1 MEQEGNHDIS
11 HNRKKPAFD
20 TRTISSM
27 EPILEGMPGG
37 LFIYCADGDEELL
50 YLNSAVLRIF
60 GCDTE
65 EEFRGLTGYTFRGM
79 VHPEDI
85 DAVEASIQRQIA
97 NSIYDFDYVEYRIIQ
112 KDGTIRWIEDYG
124 HFMHTDAYGDIFY
137 VFIDDSTER
146 LKNRMNELEKM
157 NEELRTVY
165 AKENQYR
172 KAILY
177 DAIAFFEINLTK
189 DKFLSAYIQMQDGQL
204 KDFFE
209 YLGIPPFERY
219 SEYVR
224 FWMKDM
230 DHGEGEVYAKFIDAD
245 RLIRCYSKGELEQT
259 YDGWVTDAAGRRHLY
274 HYAFL
279 LGRNEYT
286 GDVVTMAI
294 TKDMTEQVQRQ
305 HLLKSALSQAQTASI
320 ARNTFLQNMS
330 HDIRTPL
337 NAIIGYTEL
346 ARKHK
351 TDGVKL
357 DNYLNQI
364 RVAGEQLLAIVNES
378 LEVTRME
385 SGKVS
390 LVENIVMLGDLLAE
404 IERTMRPQAEEKGIR
419 LTIDR
424 PQVQH
429 GVVYMDFLRMKEVL
443 LQLLDNAV
451 KYTEPNGRV
460 TLTVAEEDA
469 KLNHYGKFQ
478 FIVEDNGRG
487 ISRKFMKDLFQPFQ
501 RENNTTKS
509 GVLGTGLGLSV
520 VKSLVDLMEGSVA
533 VESEE
538 GKGSRFVVSLLLKL
552 PEGLPEQDRKQS
564 ILGPEDL
571 KGKRILLVEDNEI
584 NREIAQE
591 LLVDEGYIVETA
603 EDGRAALEMVR
614 NSKPQY
620 YALILM
626 DIQMPVMDGH
636 KAARAIRALDDRELA
651 NIPIIA
657 LSANAF
663 AEDYKR
669 SIEAGM
675 DAHVPKPIRIEE
687 LQETIRSV
695 LGRVL
700 SSETARI

>member
-1 MEQEGNHDIS
+1 MEQETYHERI
-11 HNRKKPAFD
+11 RQAFD
-20 TRTISSM
+20 EHTLSSI

-37 LFIYCADGDEELL
+37 LFIYHADGDEELM
-50 YLNSAVLRIF
+50 YINSAVLRIF
-60 GCDTE
+60 GCDTK
-65 EEFRGLTGYTFRGM
+65 EEFRALTGYTFKGM

-85 DAVEASIQRQIA
+85 DEVERSIQSQIA

-146 LKNRMNELEKM
+146 LKNRMTELEKM
-157 NEELRTVY
+157 NEELRTIY
-165 AKENQYR
+165 ARESQYR

-177 DAIAFFEINLTK
+177 DAISFFEVNLTK
-189 DKFLSAYIQMQDGQL
+189 DRFLSAYIQMQDGQL

-209 YLGIPPFERY
+209 YMGIQRFEKY

-224 FWMKDM
+224 FWMRDM
-230 DHGEGEVYAKFIDAD
+230 DAAESEEFAKFIEAE
-245 RLIRCYSKGELEQT
+245 RLIRCYDKGELEQT
-259 YDGWVTDAAGRRHLY
+259 YDGWMTDAMGGRHLY

-286 GDVVTMAI
+286 GDVITMAI

-305 HLLKSALSQAQTASI
+305 KLLKSALNQAQTANI

-346 ARKHK
+346 AKKHK
-351 TDGVKL
+351 ADVDRL
-357 DNYLNQI
+357 DSYLSQI
-364 RVAGEQLLAIVNES
+364 RVASEQLLAIVNES
-378 LEVTRME
+378 MEVTRME
-385 SGKVS
+385 SGKVT

-404 IERTMRPQAEEKGIR
+404 LERVMRPQVEVKMIQF
-419 LTIDR
+419 TIDR
-424 PQVQH
+424 SQVRH
-429 GVVYMDFLRMKEVL
+429 SVIYMDFLRVKEIL
-443 LQLLDNAV
+443 FQLLDNAV

-460 TLTVAEEDA
+460 TLTVIEEDVQ
-469 KLNHYGKFQ
+469 LSHYGKFQ
-478 FIVEDNGRG
+478 FVVEDNGRG
-487 ISRKFMKDLFQPFQ
+487 ISQEFQKDLFQPFK
-501 RENNTTKS
+501 RERNTTKS

-520 VKSLVDLMEGSVA
+520 VKSLVDLMEGRVV
-533 VESEE
+533 VESRE
-538 GKGSRFVVSLLLKL
+538 GRGSKFTVNLLLRL
-552 PEGLPEQDRKQS
+552 AEDSPAQDQTQLLLDK
-564 ILGPEDL
+564 IDL

-584 NREIAQE
+584 NREIAEE
-591 LLVDEGYIVETA
+591 LLADEGYRVETA
-603 EDGRAALEMVR
+603 NDGSVALEMVQ
-614 NSKPQY
+614 NAKPQY
-620 YALILM
+620 YDLILM

-636 KAARAIRALDDRELA
+636 KATKAIRALEDRELA
-651 NIPIIA
+651 SIPIIA

-687 LQETIRSV
+687 LQETIRNV
-695 LGRVL
+695 LGRFHR
-700 SSETARI
+700 E

>member
-1 MEQEGNHDIS
+1 MEQEVYHK
-11 HNRKKPAFD
+11 RMRQVFD
-20 TRTISSM
+20 KHTLSSIG
-27 EPILEGMPGG
+27 PILEGMPGG
-37 LFIYCADGDEELL
+37 LFIYYADGDEELL
-50 YLNSAVLRIF
+50 YINNAVLRIF

-65 EEFRGLTGYTFRGM
+65 EEFRQLTGYTFRGM
-79 VHPEDI
+79 VHPDDI
-85 DAVEASIQRQIA
+85 DEVERSIQSQIA

-112 KDGTIRWIEDYG
+112 KDGTVRWIEDYG
-124 HFMHTDAYGDIFY
+124 HFMHTEAYGDIFY

-146 LKNRMNELEKM
+146 LKNRMSELEKM
-157 NEELRTVY
+157 NEELRTIY
-165 AKENQYR
+165 ARESQYR

-177 DAIAFFEINLTK
+177 DAIAFFEVNLTK
-189 DKFLSAYIQMQDGQL
+189 DKFLSAYVQMHDGQL

-209 YLGIPPFERY
+209 HAGIPPFEKY
-219 SEYVR
+219 SDYIK

-230 DHGEGEVYAKFIDAD
+230 DSEESEDYVKFIDAD
-245 RLIRCYSKGELEQT
+245 RLIRCYGKGELEQT
-259 YDGWVTDAAGRRHLY
+259 YDGWMTDSMGRRHLY

-286 GDVVTMAI
+286 GDVITMAI

-305 HLLKSALSQAQTASI
+305 NLLESALSQAQTASI

-337 NAIIGYTEL
+337 NAIIGYAEL
-346 ARKHK
+346 ARKNK
-351 TDGVKL
+351 ADASRL
-357 DNYLNQI
+357 DNYLDQI
-364 RVAGEQLLAIVNES
+364 RAAGEQLLAIVNES

-385 SGKVS
+385 SGKVT

-404 IERTMRPQAEEKGIR
+404 LERTIRPQVEVKAIQF
-419 LTIDR
+419 TIDR
-424 PQVQH
+424 SQVQH
-429 GVVYMDFLRMKEVL
+429 GMMYMDFLRMKEL
-443 LQLLDNAV
+443 LFQLLDNAV
-451 KYTEPNGRV
+451 KYTEPGGSV
-460 TLTVAEEDA
+460 TLTVVEEDM
-469 KLNHYGKFQ
+469 KLTHYGRFR

-487 ISRKFMKDLFQPFQ
+487 ISQEFQKDLFQPFK
-501 RENNTTKS
+501 RERNTTKS
-509 GVLGTGLGLSV
+509 GVPGTGLGLSV
-520 VKSLVDLMEGSVA
+520 VKSLVELMEGSIA

-538 GKGSRFVVSLLLKL
+538 GKGSQFTVKLMFKL
-552 PEGLPEQDRKQS
+552 PEELPAQDQTQTLRER
-564 ILGPEDL
+564 IDL

-591 LLVDEGYIVETA
+591 LLGDEGYIVETA
-603 EDGRAALEMVR
+603 NDGSVAVEMVK
-614 NSKPQY
+614 NAEPKY
-620 YALILM
+620 YDLILM

-636 KAARAIRALDDRELA
+636 RATRAIRSLENRELA
-651 NIPIIA
+651 CIPIIA

-695 LGRVL
+695 LERFHR
-700 SSETARI
+700 E

>member
-1 MEQEGNHDIS
+1 MEKEVYHKRRGQ
-11 HNRKKPAFD
+11 AFD
-20 TRTISSM
+20 KHTLSSI

-37 LFIYCADGDEELL
+37 LFIYRAGGDEELL
-50 YLNSAVLRIF
+50 YINSAVLRIF

-65 EEFRGLTGYTFRGM
+65 EEFRMLTGYTFKGM

-85 DAVEASIQRQIA
+85 DEVEKSIQSQIA

-124 HFMHTDAYGDIFY
+124 HFIHTEAYGDIFY

-157 NEELRTVY
+157 NDELRAIY
-165 AKENQYR
+165 ARESQYR

-177 DAIAFFEINLTK
+177 DAISFFEVNLTR
-189 DKFLSAYIQMQDGQL
+189 DRFLSAYIQMQDGQL

-209 YLGIPPFERY
+209 HSGIPRFEKY
-219 SEYVR
+219 SDYVR
-224 FWMKDM
+224 FWMRDM
-230 DHGEGEVYAKFIDAD
+230 DPEEAEEFAKFIDEG
-245 RLIRCYSKGELEQT
+245 RLIRCYDKGELEQT
-259 YDGWVTDAAGRRHLY
+259 YDGWMTDIMGRRHLY

-279 LGRNEYT
+279 LGKNEYT

-305 HLLKSALSQAQTASI
+305 KLLKSALSQAQTAYI

-330 HDIRTPL
+330 HDVRTPL

-346 ARKHK
+346 ARKNRE
-351 TDGVKL
+351 DDEKL
-357 DNYLNQI
+357 DNYLSQI
-364 RVAGEQLLAIVNES
+364 RIASEQLLAIVNES
-378 LEVTRME
+378 LEITRME
-385 SGKVS
+385 SGKVT

-404 IERTMRPQAEEKGIR
+404 LERSIQPQVKVKTIR
-419 LTIDR
+419 FGIDR
-424 PQVQH
+424 SRVQH
-429 GVVYMDFLRMKEVL
+429 GVMYMDFLRIKEL
-443 LQLLDNAV
+443 LFQLLDNAV

-460 TLTVAEEDA
+460 TLTVVEEDVQ
-469 KLNHYGKFQ
+469 LRHYGKFQ

-487 ISRKFMKDLFQPFQ
+487 ISQEFKKDLFQPFK
-501 RENNTTKS
+501 RERNTTKS

-520 VKSLVDLMEGSVA
+520 VKSIVDLMEGSVE

-538 GKGSRFVVSLLLKL
+538 GKGSKFTVDLLFKL
-552 PEGLPEQDRKQS
+552 PDELPEQDQTHPLPDK
-564 ILGPEDL
+564 IDL

-584 NREIAQE
+584 NCEIAQE
-591 LLVDEGYIVETA
+591 LLDDEGYIVETA
-603 EDGRAALEMVR
+603 NDGSVALEMVR
-614 NSKPQY
+614 NAEPKY
-620 YALILM
+620 YDLILM

-636 KAARAIRALDDRELA
+636 KATKAIRALENRELA
-651 NIPIIA
+651 DIPIIA

-675 DAHVPKPIRIEE
+675 NAHIPKPIRVEE

-695 LGRVL
+695 LERFHR
-700 SSETARI
+700 E

>member
-1 MEQEGNHDIS
+1 MEQEVYHK
-11 HNRKKPAFD
+11 RMRQAFD
-20 TRTISSM
+20 KHTLSSIG
-27 EPILEGMPGG
+27 PILEGMPGG

-50 YLNSAVLRIF
+50 YINNAVLRIF

-65 EEFRGLTGYTFRGM
+65 EEFRQLTGYTFRGM
-79 VHPEDI
+79 VHPDDI
-85 DAVEASIQRQIA
+85 DEVEKSIQRQIA

-157 NEELRTVY
+157 NEELRTIY
-165 AKENQYR
+165 ARESQYR

-177 DAIAFFEINLTK
+177 DAIAFFEVNLTK

-209 YLGIPPFERY
+209 HAGIPPFEKY
-219 SEYVR
+219 SDYIK

-230 DHGEGEVYAKFIDAD
+230 DSEESEEYVKFIDAD
-245 RLIRCYSKGELEQT
+245 RLIRCFGKGELEQT
-259 YDGWVTDAAGRRHLY
+259 YDGWITDPTGRRHLY

-279 LGRNEYT
+279 LGKNEYT
-286 GDVVTMAI
+286 GDVITMAI

-305 HLLKSALSQAQTASI
+305 NLLESALSQAQTASI

-337 NAIIGYTEL
+337 NAIIGYAEL
-346 ARKHK
+346 ARRNKA
-351 TDGVKL
+351 DEVRL
-357 DNYLNQI
+357 DSYLDQI
-364 RVAGEQLLAIVNES
+364 RAAGEQLLAIVNES

-385 SGKVS
+385 SGKVT
-390 LVENIVMLGDLLAE
+390 LVENIVVLGDLLAE
-404 IERTMRPQAEEKGIR
+404 LERTIHPQVEVKA
-419 LTIDR
+419 LQFAIDR
-424 PQVQH
+424 SQVQH
-429 GVVYMDFLRMKEVL
+429 GMMYMDFLRMKEL
-443 LQLLDNAV
+443 LFQLLDNAV

-460 TLTVAEEDA
+460 TLTVVEEDVQ
-469 KLNHYGKFQ
+469 LNHYGRFQ
-478 FIVEDNGRG
+478 FIVEDNGIG
-487 ISRKFMKDLFQPFQ
+487 ISEKFRKDLFRPFK
-501 RENNTTKS
+501 RERNTTKS

-520 VKSLVDLMEGSVA
+520 VKSLVDLMEGSVV

-538 GKGSRFVVSLLLKL
+538 GKGSKFTVNLLLRL
-552 PEGLPEQDRKQS
+552 PDELPAQGQTQPLSDK
-564 ILGPEDL
+564 IDL

-591 LLVDEGYIVETA
+591 LLDDEGYIVETA
-603 EDGRAALEMVR
+603 NDGSVAVEMVK
-614 NSKPQY
+614 NAKPKY
-620 YALILM
+620 YDLVLM

-636 KAARAIRALDDRELA
+636 RATKAIRSLENRELA
-651 NIPIIA
+651 CIPIIA

-675 DAHVPKPIRIEE
+675 DAHIPKPIRVEE

-695 LGRVL
+695 LERFHR
-700 SSETARI
+700 E

>member
-1 MEQEGNHDIS
+1 MEQETYHERI
-11 HNRKKPAFD
+11 RQAFD
-20 TRTISSM
+20 EHTLSSI

-37 LFIYCADGDEELL
+37 LFIYHADGDEELM
-50 YLNSAVLRIF
+50 YINSAVLRIF
-60 GCDTE
+60 GCDTK
-65 EEFRGLTGYTFRGM
+65 EEFRALTGYTFKGM

-85 DAVEASIQRQIA
+85 DEVERSIQSQIA

-112 KDGTIRWIEDYG
+112 RDGTIRWIEDYG

-146 LKNRMNELEKM
+146 LKNRMSELEKM
-157 NEELRTVY
+157 NEELRTIY
-165 AKENQYR
+165 ARESQYR

-177 DAIAFFEINLTK
+177 DAISFFEVNLTK
-189 DKFLSAYIQMQDGQL
+189 DRFLSAYIQMQDGQL

-209 YLGIPPFERY
+209 YMGIQRFEKY

-224 FWMKDM
+224 FWMRDM
-230 DHGEGEVYAKFIDAD
+230 DAAESEEFAKFIDAE
-245 RLIRCYSKGELEQT
+245 RLIRCYDKGELEQT
-259 YDGWVTDAAGRRHLY
+259 YDGWMTDAMGGRHLY

-286 GDVVTMAI
+286 GDVITMAI

-305 HLLKSALSQAQTASI
+305 KLLKSALNQAQTANI

-346 ARKHK
+346 AKKHK
-351 TDGVKL
+351 ADVDRL
-357 DNYLNQI
+357 DSYLSQI
-364 RVAGEQLLAIVNES
+364 RVASEQLLAIVNES
-378 LEVTRME
+378 MEVTRME
-385 SGKVS
+385 SGKVT

-404 IERTMRPQAEEKGIR
+404 LERVMRSQVEVKM
-419 LTIDR
+419 LQFTIDR
-424 PQVQH
+424 SQVRH
-429 GVVYMDFLRMKEVL
+429 SVIYMDFLRVKEIL
-443 LQLLDNAV
+443 FQLLDNAV

-460 TLTVAEEDA
+460 TLTVIEEDVQ
-469 KLNHYGKFQ
+469 LSHYGKFQ
-478 FIVEDNGRG
+478 FVVEDNGRG
-487 ISRKFMKDLFQPFQ
+487 ISQEFQKDLFQPFK
-501 RENNTTKS
+501 RERNTTKS

-520 VKSLVDLMEGSVA
+520 VKSLVDLMEGRVV
-533 VESEE
+533 VESRE
-538 GKGSRFVVSLLLKL
+538 GRGSKFTVNLLLRL
-552 PEGLPEQDRKQS
+552 AEDSPAQDQTQLLLDK
-564 ILGPEDL
+564 IDL

-584 NREIAQE
+584 NREIAEE
-591 LLVDEGYIVETA
+591 LLADEGYRVETA
-603 EDGRAALEMVR
+603 NDGSVALEMVK
-614 NSKPQY
+614 NAKPQY
-620 YALILM
+620 YDLILM

-636 KAARAIRALDDRELA
+636 KATKAIRTLEDRELA
-651 NIPIIA
+651 SIPIIA

-687 LQETIRSV
+687 LQETIRNV
-695 LGRVL
+695 LGRFHR
-700 SSETARI
+700 E

>member
-1 MEQEGNHDIS
+1 MEQETYHERI
-11 HNRKKPAFD
+11 RQAFD
-20 TRTISSM
+20 EHTLSSI

-37 LFIYCADGDEELL
+37 LFIYHADGDEELM
-50 YLNSAVLRIF
+50 YINSAVLRIF
-60 GCDTE
+60 GCDTK
-65 EEFRGLTGYTFRGM
+65 EEFRALTGYTFKGM

-85 DAVEASIQRQIA
+85 DEVERSIQSQIA

-146 LKNRMNELEKM
+146 LKNRMTELEKM
-157 NEELRTVY
+157 NEELRTIY
-165 AKENQYR
+165 ARESQYR

-177 DAIAFFEINLTK
+177 DAISFFEVNLTK
-189 DKFLSAYIQMQDGQL
+189 DRFLSAYIQMQDGQL

-209 YLGIPPFERY
+209 YMGIQRFEKY

-224 FWMKDM
+224 FWMRDM
-230 DHGEGEVYAKFIDAD
+230 DAAESEEFAKFIEAE
-245 RLIRCYSKGELEQT
+245 RLIRCYDKGELEQT
-259 YDGWVTDAAGRRHLY
+259 YDGWMTDAMGGRHLY

-286 GDVVTMAI
+286 GDVITMAI

-305 HLLKSALSQAQTASI
+305 KLLKSALNQAQTANI

-346 ARKHK
+346 AKKHK
-351 TDGVKL
+351 ADVDRL
-357 DNYLNQI
+357 DSYLSQI
-364 RVAGEQLLAIVNES
+364 RVASEQLLAIVNES
-378 LEVTRME
+378 MEVTRME
-385 SGKVS
+385 SGKVT

-404 IERTMRPQAEEKGIR
+404 LERVMRPQVEVKMIQF
-419 LTIDR
+419 TIDR
-424 PQVQH
+424 SQVRH
-429 GVVYMDFLRMKEVL
+429 SVIYMDFLRVKEIL
-443 LQLLDNAV
+443 FQLLDNAV

-460 TLTVAEEDA
+460 TLTVIEEDVQ
-469 KLNHYGKFQ
+469 LSHYGKFQ
-478 FIVEDNGRG
+478 FVVEDNGRG
-487 ISRKFMKDLFQPFQ
+487 ISQEFQKDLFQPFK
-501 RENNTTKS
+501 RERNTTKS

-520 VKSLVDLMEGSVA
+520 VKSLVDLMEGRVV
-533 VESEE
+533 VESRE
-538 GKGSRFVVSLLLKL
+538 GRGSKFTVNLLLRL
-552 PEGLPEQDRKQS
+552 AEDSPAQDQTQLLLDK
-564 ILGPEDL
+564 IDL

-584 NREIAQE
+584 NREIAEE
-591 LLVDEGYIVETA
+591 LLADEGYRVETA
-603 EDGRAALEMVR
+603 NDGSVALEMVK
-614 NSKPQY
+614 NAKPQY
-620 YALILM
+620 YDLILM

-636 KAARAIRALDDRELA
+636 KATKAIRTLEDRELA
-651 NIPIIA
+651 SIPIIA

-687 LQETIRSV
+687 LQETIRNV
-695 LGRVL
+695 LGRFHR
-700 SSETARI
+700 E

>member
-1 MEQEGNHDIS
+1 MDQEVYH
-11 HNRKKPAFD
+11 KKMRQVFD
-20 TRTISSM
+20 EHTLSSIA
-27 EPILEGMPGG
+27 PILEGMPGG
-37 LFIYCADGDEELL
+37 LFIYHADGDEELL
-50 YLNSAVLRIF
+50 YINSAVLRIF

-65 EEFRGLTGYTFRGM
+65 EEFRSLTGYTFKGM
-79 VHPEDI
+79 VHPEDL
-85 DAVEASIQRQIA
+85 DEVEKSIQSQIA
-97 NSIYDFDYVEYRIIQ
+97 DSIYDFDYVEYRIIQ

-124 HFMHTDAYGDIFY
+124 HFIHTDAYGDIFY

-146 LKNRMNELEKM
+146 LKNRMSELEKM
-157 NEELRTVY
+157 NEELRTIY
-165 AKENQYR
+165 ARESQYR

-177 DAIAFFEINLTK
+177 DAISFFEVNLTK
-189 DKFLSAYIQMQDGQL
+189 DQFLSAYIQMQDGQL

-209 YLGIPPFERY
+209 YSGIPRFEKY
-219 SEYVR
+219 SDYVR

-230 DHGEGEVYAKFIDAD
+230 DSAESEEYVKFIDAD
-245 RLIRCYSKGELEQT
+245 RLIRCYNKGELEQT
-259 YDGWVTDAAGRRHLY
+259 YDGWMTDATGRRHLY

-286 GDVVTMAI
+286 GDVITMAI

-305 HLLKSALSQAQTASI
+305 NLLKSALSQAQTANI

-337 NAIIGYTEL
+337 NAIIGYAEL

-351 TDGVKL
+351 TDTDRV

-364 RVAGEQLLAIVNES
+364 RFASEQLLAIVNES

-385 SGKVS
+385 SGKVH

-404 IERTMRPQAEEKGIR
+404 LERSMRAQVEIKT
-419 LTIDR
+419 LCFTIDR
-424 PQVQH
+424 SQVRH
-429 GVVYMDFLRMKEVL
+429 GVVYMDFLRMKEL
-443 LQLLDNAV
+443 LFQLLDNAV

-460 TLTVAEEDA
+460 TLTVIEEDVQL
-469 KLNHYGKFQ
+469 KHYGKFR
-478 FIVEDNGRG
+478 FVVEDNGRG
-487 ISRKFMKDLFQPFQ
+487 ISQKFRRDLFLPFK
-501 RENNTTKS
+501 RERNTTKS

-520 VKSLVDLMEGSVA
+520 VKSLVDLMEGNIV

-538 GKGSRFVVSLLLKL
+538 GKGSKFTVDFLMKL
-552 PEGLPEQDRKQS
+552 PDEPPKQDQPQPLQEE
-564 ILGPEDL
+564 IDL
-571 KGKRILLVEDNEI
+571 RGKRILLVEDNEI

-591 LLVDEGYIVETA
+591 LLADEGYIVETA
-603 EDGRAALEMVR
+603 NDGSIALEMVR
-614 NSKPQY
+614 NSKPHY
-620 YALILM
+620 FDLILM

-636 KAARAIRALDDRELA
+636 KATKAIRALEDRELA
-651 NIPIIA
+651 EIPIIA

-663 AEDYKR
+663 AEDCKR

-687 LQETIRSV
+687 LQDTIRNV
-695 LGRVL
+695 L
-700 SSETARI
+700 ARFHQK

>member
-1 MEQEGNHDIS
+1 MDYEVYHK
-11 HNRKKPAFD
+11 RMRPAFD
-20 TRTISSM
+20 AYTLSSI

-37 LFIYCADGDEELL
+37 LFIYHADGDEELM
-50 YLNSAVLRIF
+50 YINSAVLRIF

-65 EEFRGLTGYTFRGM
+65 EEFRSLTGYTFRGM

-85 DAVEASIQRQIA
+85 DEVERSIQSQIA

-124 HFMHTDAYGDIFY
+124 HFMHTEAYGDIFY

-146 LKNRMNELEKM
+146 LKNRMSELEKM
-157 NEELRTVY
+157 NEELRTIY
-165 AKENQYR
+165 ARESQYR

-177 DAIAFFEINLTK
+177 DAVSFFEVNLTR

-209 YLGIPPFERY
+209 YSGIPRFDKYSDYVKFWTKDMY
-219 SEYVR
+219 SEEAEE
-224 FWMKDM
+224 F
-230 DHGEGEVYAKFIDAD
+230 AKFINAD
-245 RLIRCYSKGELEQT
+245 RLIRCYDKGELEQT
-259 YDGWVTDAAGRRHLY
+259 YDGWTTDTMGRGHLY

-286 GDVVTMAI
+286 GDVITMAI

-305 HLLKSALSQAQTASI
+305 KLLKSALNQAQTANI

-337 NAIIGYTEL
+337 NAIIGYAEL
-346 ARKHK
+346 ARKHRE
-351 TDGVKL
+351 DADKL
-357 DNYLNQI
+357 DNYLSQI
-364 RVAGEQLLAIVNES
+364 RCASEQLLAIVNES

-385 SGKVS
+385 SGKVT

-404 IERTMRPQAEEKGIR
+404 LERAIKPQVEFRKLQFG
-419 LTIDR
+419 IDR
-424 PQVQH
+424 SRVQH
-429 GVVYMDFLRMKEVL
+429 GVMYMDFLRVKEML
-443 LQLLDNAV
+443 FQLLDNAV

-460 TLTVAEEDA
+460 TLTVAEEDVR
-469 KLNHYGKFQ
+469 LNHYGKFQ

-487 ISRKFMKDLFQPFQ
+487 ISREFKKDLFQPFK
-501 RENNTTKS
+501 RERNTTKS

-538 GKGSRFVVSLLLKL
+538 GKGSKFTVSLLFRL
-552 PEGLPEQDRKQS
+552 PDELPAQDQTQS
-564 ILGPEDL
+564 FSDNVEL

-591 LLVDEGYIVETA
+591 LLIDEGYIVETA
-603 EDGRAALEMVR
+603 NDGSVALEMVKQA
-614 NSKPQY
+614 KPKY
-620 YALILM
+620 YDLILM

-636 KAARAIRALDDRELA
+636 KATKAIRALEDRELA
-651 NIPIIA
+651 CIPIIA

-663 AEDYKR
+663 AEDHKR
-669 SIEAGM
+669 STEAGM
-675 DAHVPKPIRIEE
+675 DAHIPKPIRIEE

-695 LGRVL
+695 LGRFRR
-700 SSETARI
+700 E